1 MSLFDILKK
10 AKTQKESFNRQKE
23 IEYLDLNPED
33 YLLLRDD
40 QQEIGLDLLWSILER
55 IKNPNWTVDQ
65 SSFRLS
71 RLVENNSNADW
82 NQSRNSSR
90 QAFSITITSNSKR
103 FFIRAFRD
111 YTELSEY
118 DLIKCQT
125 ISEAIKAVD
134 DEIRRINI
142 QRMEE
147 ERLRKLEQIKR
158 EQEAKE
164 AENKRIQI
172 EKIDY
177 NIQKEKLSDL
187 LIIVNEA
194 HKKSHSDTE
203 GQINAIKQLINGHCT
218 NLPTQEVEV
227 DLMLSEE
234 QTSEYEIKDEV
245 PCQFIFDTSGKT
257 RVLVSSSFIEKGI
270 NYKNLI
276 SEEQSILFGFNENT
290 HVSTIL
296 NFTEVKKL
304 QEIIKDI
311 VTSEIKGDN
320 LNILFSKNEAISK
333 QLERVVEAIQ
343 NHINQF
349 TISKRMLSINSKVY
363 ENKSNKEIFENVSK
377 HIDEISENAQDIIW
391 SINNRQ

>member
-290 HVSTIL
+290 HVSTI
-296 NFTEVKKL
+296 
-304 QEIIKDI
+304 
-311 VTSEIKGDN
+311 
-320 LNILFSKNEAISK
+320 
-333 QLERVVEAIQ
+333 
-343 NHINQF
+343 
-349 TISKRMLSINSKVY
+349 
-363 ENKSNKEIFENVSK
+363 
-377 HIDEISENAQDIIW
+377 
-391 SINNRQ
+391 